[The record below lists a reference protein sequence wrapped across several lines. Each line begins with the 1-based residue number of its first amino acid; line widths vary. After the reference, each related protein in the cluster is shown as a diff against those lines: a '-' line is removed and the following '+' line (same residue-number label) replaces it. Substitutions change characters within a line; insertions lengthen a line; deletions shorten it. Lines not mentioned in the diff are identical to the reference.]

1 MMGRGMNPM
10 ALMQT
15 IQSMMQGGQ
24 NPQALANQIL
34 QQNPQFARMIQGQN
48 VQQMAMEA
56 MRQQGIDPNQIAQML
71 GGNRR

>member
-10 ALMQT
+10 ALMQS
-15 IQSMMQGGQ
+15 IQSMMHGGQ

-56 MRQQGIDPNQIAQML
+56 MRQQGIDPNQIAQMM

>member
-10 ALMQT
+10 ALVQN
-15 IQSMMQGGQ
+15 IQNMMRGGQ

-48 VQQMAMEA
+48 VQQMAMDA
-56 MRQQGIDPNQIAQML
+56 MRQQGIDPNQIAQMF
-71 GGNRR
+71 GGRR

>member
-10 ALMQT
+10 ALMQS
-15 IQSMMQGGQ
+15 IQGMTQGGQ
-24 NPQALANQIL
+24 NPQVLVNQIL

-56 MRQQGIDPNQIAQML
+56 MRQQGIDPNQIAQMF
-71 GGNRR
+71 GGRR

>member
-24 NPQALANQIL
+24 NPQVLANQIL

-56 MRQQGIDPNQIAQML
+56 MKQQGIDPNQIAQMM

>member
-10 ALMQT
+10 ALMQS
-15 IQSMMQGGQ
+15 IQGMMQGGQ
-24 NPQALANQIL
+24 NPQVLANQIL

-56 MRQQGIDPNQIAQML
+56 MRQQGIDHNQIAQMF
-71 GGNRR
+71 GGRR

>member
-10 ALMQT
+10 ALMQS
-15 IQSMMQGGQ
+15 IQGMMQGGQ
-24 NPQALANQIL
+24 NPQVLANQIL

-56 MRQQGIDPNQIAQML
+56 MRQQGIDPNQIAQMM

>member
-24 NPQALANQIL
+24 NPQVLANQIL

-56 MRQQGIDPNQIAQML
+56 MRQQGIDPNQIAQMM

>member
-10 ALMQT
+10 ALTQS
-15 IQSMMQGGQ
+15 IQGMMQGGQ

-56 MRQQGIDPNQIAQML
+56 MRQQGIDPNQIAQMM

>member
-10 ALMQT
+10 ALMQS
-15 IQSMMQGGQ
+15 IQGMMQGGQ
-24 NPQALANQIL
+24 NPQVLVNQIL

-56 MRQQGIDPNQIAQML
+56 MRQQGIDPNQIAQMF
-71 GGNRR
+71 GGRR

>member
-10 ALMQT
+10 ALMQS
-15 IQSMMQGGQ
+15 IQGMMQGGQ
-24 NPQALANQIL
+24 NPQVLANQIL

-71 GGNRR
+71 GGRR

>member
-10 ALMQT
+10 ALIQS

-24 NPQALANQIL
+24 NPQVLVNQIL
-34 QQNPQFARMIQGQN
+34 QHNPQFARMIQGQN

-56 MRQQGIDPNQIAQML
+56 MRQQGIDPNQIAQMF
-71 GGNRR
+71 GGRR

>member
-10 ALMQT
+10 ALMQS
-15 IQSMMQGGQ
+15 IQGMVQGGQ
-24 NPQALANQIL
+24 NPQVLVNQIL

-56 MRQQGIDPNQIAQML
+56 MRQQGIDPNQIAQMM

>member
-10 ALMQT
+10 ALMQS

-24 NPQALANQIL
+24 NPQVLANQIL

-48 VQQMAMEA
+48 VQQMSMEA
-56 MRQQGIDPNQIAQML
+56 MRQQGIDPNQIAQMFS
-71 GGNRR
+71 GRR

>member
-10 ALMQT
+10 ALMQS
-15 IQSMMQGGQ
+15 IQGMMQGGQ
-24 NPQALANQIL
+24 NPQVLANQIL

-56 MRQQGIDPNQIAQML
+56 MRQQGIDPNQIAQMM
-71 GGNRR
+71 GGRR

>member
-10 ALMQT
+10 ALMQS
-15 IQSMMQGGQ
+15 IQGMMQGGQ
-24 NPQALANQIL
+24 NPQVLANQIL

-56 MRQQGIDPNQIAQML
+56 MRQQGIDPNQIAQMF
-71 GGNRR
+71 GGRR

>member
-10 ALMQT
+10 ALMQS
-15 IQSMMQGGQ
+15 IQSMVQGGQ
-24 NPQALANQIL
+24 NPQVLANQIL

-56 MRQQGIDPNQIAQML
+56 MRQQGIDPNQIAQMM
-71 GGNRR
+71 GGRR

>member
-10 ALMQT
+10 ALMQS

-24 NPQALANQIL
+24 NPQVLANQIL

-56 MRQQGIDPNQIAQML
+56 MRQQGIDPNQIAQMF
-71 GGNRR
+71 GGRR